1 MCGVFGVISAAP
13 IAAGLLEKAQALQ
26 MHRGPDA
33 QTLRQLRVGHWHV
46 GLAHQ
51 RLAIID
57 LSAAGAQPM
66 LSPSGRSLLTYNG
79 EVYNYLEIRSELER
93 RGVLFRTRTD
103 TEVIAAACEEY
114 GIARALQL
122 MDGMWAFVWID
133 LAAARIFIARDR
145 FGVKPMY
152 LHQRDGTLAFGSEIK
167 TLVRALELRCTVNL
181 RAVATYLRLAQQDT
195 NDETFFE
202 GVIKLTPGHYAEIDG
217 AARTLAPRTSRYW
230 QLDTAAPAPRSE
242 QAAVEETRALLGDAV
257 RLRLRSD
264 VPVGLLLSGGVDS
277 SAIAALLNE
286 QLGADGDVTF
296 ISAVSDDP
304 ATDESHFIHTVGQH
318 LARPIREVRLEFPPH
333 EILPLI
339 GRITEQ
345 CDEPIGS
352 FSCVAQNLL
361 MQRARELGVTVLL
374 SGQGADE
381 VFCGYRKYA
390 AFQVEALLRAGHG
403 FAALRLLADF
413 MRQGTVLNQFNMAE
427 ARRYLPQW
435 LVSRLPEVAGPAL
448 EGQPLLAPPLG
459 ARSDLRE
466 RQRADVESLSI
477 PVLTHW
483 EDRNSMAWS
492 REVRNPFLDYRLVHF
507 GVNLPM
513 TLKIRSGWTKYVL
526 RRAVAS
532 SLPPSIVW
540 RRDKRG
546 FTTPEARMLRNEL
559 RGSVD
564 ELLSQSAEMVR
575 RGLVNPQAARA
586 RFALFLKGASARSQ
600 SVGSRDIFQ
609 LLSLE
614 CWLRAYREN
623 LSG

>member
-1 MCGVFGVISAAP
+1 MCGIFGVISAAP
-13 IAAGLLEKAQALQ
+13 IAPGLLERAQALQ
-26 MHRGPDA
+26 LHRGPDA
-33 QTLRQLRVGHWHV
+33 QTVQRLKVGRWHV

-79 EVYNYLEIRSELER
+79 EVYNYLEMRAELES
-93 RGVLFRTRTD
+93 RGVVFRTRTD

-114 GIARALQL
+114 GIAQAMQR

-152 LHQRDGTLAFGSEIK
+152 LLQHDGMLAFGSEIK
-167 TLVRALELRCTVNL
+167 TLVRALGLRCAVNV
-181 RAVATYLRLAQQDT
+181 RAVATYLQLQQQDT
-195 NDETFFE
+195 GEETFFE
-202 GVIKLTPGHYAEIDG
+202 GVLKLAPGHYAEID
-217 AARTLAPRTSRYW
+217 AAADTLAPRSNRYW
-230 QLDTAAPAPRSE
+230 LLDADLPEPSSARAAI
-242 QAAVEETRALLGDAV
+242 EETRALLSDAV

-264 VPVGLLLSGGVDS
+264 VPVGLLLSGGLDS
-277 SAIAALLNE
+277 SAIAALVSE
-286 QLGADGDVTF
+286 QLGPDADVTF

-304 ATDESHFIHTVGQH
+304 ATDESHFMHIVAGH
-318 LARPIREVRLEFPPH
+318 LKRPIKEVRLEFSQH

-339 GRITEQ
+339 RTVTEQ

-390 AFQVEALLRAGHG
+390 AFQLQALVRAGHWL
-403 FAALRLLADF
+403 AALRLF
-413 MRQGTVLNQFNMAE
+413 TQFVQQRTVINQFNMAE

-435 LVSRLPEVAGPAL
+435 IVPELAEVGGPAL
-448 EGQPLLAPPLG
+448 EGQPLLCAPLG
-459 ARSDLRE
+459 GRSDLRD
-466 RQRADVESLSI
+466 RQRADIESLSI

-492 REVRNPFLDYRLVHF
+492 REVRNPFLDYRLVRL

-513 TLKIRSGWTKYVL
+513 TLKIHAGWTKYVL
-526 RRAVAS
+526 RRAVES

-559 RGSVD
+559 RNAVD
-564 ELLSQSAEMVR
+564 ELLAPASEMVR
-575 RGLVNPQAARA
+575 RGLVNAQAARA
-586 RFALFLKGASARSQ
+586 RFAAFLDGSTRNAR

-614 CWLRAYREN
+614 AWLQAYREN

>member
-13 IAAGLLEKAQALQ
+13 IAAGLLERAQAIQ

-33 QTLRQLRVGHWHV
+33 QALQQLKVGHWHV

-66 LSPSGRSLLTYNG
+66 FSPSGRSLLTYNG
-79 EVYNYLEIRSELER
+79 EVYNYLEMRAELES
-93 RGVLFRTRTD
+93 RGVVFRTRTD

-114 GIARALQL
+114 GIARAMQL

-152 LHQRDGTLAFGSEIK
+152 LHQHGETLAFASEIK
-167 TLVRALELRCTVNL
+167 TLVRGLGLRCEVNAA
-181 RAVATYLRLAQQDT
+181 AVATYLRLMQQDT
-195 NDETFFE
+195 SDETFFS
-202 GVIKLTPGHYAEIDG
+202 GIMKVAPGHYVEIDAG
-217 AARTLAPRTSRYW
+217 ADTLAPRTHRYW
-230 QLDTAAPAPRSE
+230 LLEPTLPEPPSAAAAIE
-242 QAAVEETRALLGDAV
+242 QTRALLSDSV

-264 VPVGLLLSGGVDS
+264 VPVGLLLSGGLDS
-277 SAIAALLNE
+277 SAIAALVSE
-286 QLGADGDVTF
+286 QLGPDADITF

-304 ATDESHFIHTVGQH
+304 SADESHFIHIVGQH
-318 LARPIREVRLEFPPH
+318 LRCPIREVRLEFPRH
-333 EILPLI
+333 EILALI
-339 GRITEQ
+339 RRVTEQ
-345 CDEPIGS
+345 CDEPLSS

-390 AFQVEALLRAGHG
+390 AFQLQALLRAGRWL
-403 FAALRLLADF
+403 AALRLLAQF
-413 MRQGTVLNQFNMAE
+413 MQRRTVINQFNLAE

-435 LVSRLPEVAGPAL
+435 MVPELPDISGPAL
-448 EGQPLLAPPLG
+448 EGQALLCPPLG
-459 ARSDLRE
+459 SRGDLRD
-466 RQRADVESLSI
+466 RQRADIENLSI

-492 REVRNPFLDYRLVHF
+492 REVRNPFLDYRLVHL
-507 GVNLPM
+507 GVSLPM
-513 TLKIRSGWTKYVL
+513 TLKIHSGWTKYVL
-526 RRAVAS
+526 RRALEP

-559 RGSVD
+559 RDTVR
-564 ELLSQSAEMVR
+564 ELVAPSAEMVR

-586 RFALFLKGASARSQ
+586 RCTAFLDGSTNSLR

-614 CWLRAYREN
+614 CWLQTYRAN
-623 LSG
+623 LNG